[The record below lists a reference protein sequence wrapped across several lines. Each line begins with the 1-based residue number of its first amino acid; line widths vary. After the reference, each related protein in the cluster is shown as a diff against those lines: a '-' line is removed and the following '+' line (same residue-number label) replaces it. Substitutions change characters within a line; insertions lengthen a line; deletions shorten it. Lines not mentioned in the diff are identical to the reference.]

1 MQYLLSRANRPILER
16 LAQERT
22 LCAFDFDG
30 TLAPIVDHPDG
41 ARLRA
46 RTRELLV
53 RLTEL
58 YPCVIISGRARADV
72 LHRLDDSTPVR
83 VLGNHGAE
91 TESSRPVWRGL
102 VVEWKAALE
111 RGIVALP
118 GVWVEDKGVSLAVHY
133 RQSTRSAEARRRI
146 NALTGGFEQARVFGG
161 KKVVNVAVA
170 SAPNKGD
177 ALRAERQNLRCD
189 WVLYVG
195 DDEND
200 EDAFALDGNLVAVRI
215 GRNRLSRAGYY
226 LRNQSEIDRL
236 LESLVGLRS
245 LLRERCAPL

>member
-1 MQYLLSRANRPILER
+1 MQYLLSRANRLILER

-30 TLAPIVDHPDG
+30 TLSPIVDHPEG
-41 ARLRA
+41 ARLRD
-46 RTRELLV
+46 RTRDLLV

-72 LHRLDDSTPVR
+72 LRRLDGATPIR

-91 TESSRPVWRGL
+91 TESTQPNWRSL

-118 GVWVEDKGVSLAVHY
+118 GVWVEDKGISLAVHY
-133 RQSTRSAEARRRI
+133 RQATRTAEARRRI
-146 NALTGGFEQARVFGG
+146 NALTGSLEQARVFGG
-161 KKVVNVAVA
+161 KKVVNVMVA

-177 ALRAERQNLRCD
+177 ALRAERHNLGCE

-200 EDAFALDGNLVAVRI
+200 EDAFALDGNLVAVRV
-215 GRNRLSRAGYY
+215 GRNRLSRARYY
-226 LRNQSEIDRL
+226 LRNQSEIDPL
-236 LESLVGLRS
+236 LESLVRLRTVCR
-245 LLRERCAPL
+245 L